1 MNEINS
7 SELKKVKRKSS
18 GIMSKVLS
26 VLFTIL
32 LIGLITGTIVGAAF
46 ALYLRSFVDIS
57 IDDILLLSTDQDQ
70 NTQLYYMDYTD
81 RANRIGEAVLIEDQK
96 LSAGEKITVV
106 NNMGYG
112 NIQDTEYFILDPESP
127 YELPQMLTGSEDS
140 VAYPE
145 APGKYIAKIPWSY
158 YVWNDPSN
166 PTPEELIGRLSGH
179 MTFYCILVVE

>member
-1 MNEINS
+1 
-7 SELKKVKRKSS
+7 
-18 GIMSKVLS
+18 
-26 VLFTIL
+26 
-32 LIGLITGTIVGAAF
+32 
-46 ALYLRSFVDIS
+46 
-57 IDDILLLSTDQDQ
+57 
-70 NTQLYYMDYTD
+70 
-81 RANRIGEAVLIEDQK
+81 
-96 LSAGEKITVV
+96 
-106 NNMGYG
+106 MGYG